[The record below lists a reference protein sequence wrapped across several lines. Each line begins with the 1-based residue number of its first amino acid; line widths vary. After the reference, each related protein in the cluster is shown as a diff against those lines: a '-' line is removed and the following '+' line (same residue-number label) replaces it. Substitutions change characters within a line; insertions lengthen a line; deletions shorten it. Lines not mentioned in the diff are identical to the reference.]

1 MVHSKRPFT
10 VLWRAQRNREMQI
23 SSPSGYD
30 TNWLR
35 VSHWPPRSGQ
45 STALNLRLG
54 FACIKYSAWGTFT
67 EHSKDKHGETSACS
81 FNYSKAVMLAKSK
94 CFFPFTF
101 SQPLLGFNYR
111 VRKWLNS
118 HITNNRSVRLQN
130 IFVSSRWCANTVSK
144 KKKHACYGLVMTW
157 PGKMQV

>member
-10 VLWRAQRNREMQI
+10 ALWTAQRKRERQI

-30 TNWLR
+30 TIWPR
-35 VSHWPPRSGQ
+35 VSNRPPRSGQ
-45 STALNLRLG
+45 STALNLWLG
-54 FACIKYSAWGTFT
+54 FAYIKYSAWGTFT
-67 EHSKDKHGETSACS
+67 EHSKDNKHGGTSAVS
-81 FNYSKAVMLAKSK
+81 ITFKAIMLAKSK

-101 SQPLLGFNYR
+101 SQLLLGFNYR

-130 IFVSSRWCANTVSK
+130 IFVSSRWCANTRRASVSK
-144 KKKHACYGLVMTW
+144 
-157 PGKMQV
+157 